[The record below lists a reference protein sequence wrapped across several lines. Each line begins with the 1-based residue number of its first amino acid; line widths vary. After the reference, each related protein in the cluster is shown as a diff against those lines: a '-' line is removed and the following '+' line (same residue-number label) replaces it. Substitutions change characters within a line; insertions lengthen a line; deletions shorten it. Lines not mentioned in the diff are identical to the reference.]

1 MRNFFA
7 VAVATSLLALGS
19 MNTVGAEPNSS
30 VTPTSA
36 NHTKIVI
43 HDNSPQAVENRQE
56 QARRARERMDLKAQR
71 AHEIELAKIRAGQ
84 TQVSSQPQAAYQ
96 PEVVS
101 EPQVQMAIQK
111 SSSYVMPSIEERR
124 KYQAEQNK
132 PAAFMNGGQWTG
144 LTWGGF
150 GSLGW
155 FGPGFGP
162 GFVGPGFGPGFVGP
176 GFVGPGACGPAPY
189 RGGYRGGYRGAYRG
203 GGFRGRGCR

>member
-1 MRNFFA
+1 MRKLFVSA
-7 VAVATSLLALGS
+7 VAASLFALGS
-19 MNTVGAEPNSS
+19 MNAVDAEPRSS
-30 VTPTSA
+30 VIPTSA

-43 HDNSPQAVENRQE
+43 HDDSPQASEARNE
-56 QARRARERMDLKAQR
+56 QARRARERLDLKAQR

-84 TQVSSQPQAAYQ
+84 SGVASQPQVASQATQ
-96 PEVVS
+96 TQS
-101 EPQVQMAIQK
+101 NTFT
-111 SSSYVMPSIEERR
+111 MPSIEERR

-162 GFVGPGFGPGFVGP
+162 GFVGPGFGPGFIGP
-176 GFVGPGACGPAPY
+176 GFVGPGACGPVPY